1 MGSEGNEALNS
12 MLKNIFVGL
21 LLHIAYRFK
30 DGHPI
35 RPTQAVNFVNQPGG
49 IIGLHIDSVR
59 PEDAGNYTVTVNN
72 KLGDLTGAAKVT
84 VDARE
89 KKPSFQAG
97 LQPSTVVE
105 GFPAKLEVK
114 VVGHPPPTLKW

>member
-1 MGSEGNEALNS
+1 MKLQAEEHLCNS
-12 MLKNIFVGL
+12 IVLCFC
-21 LLHIAYRFK
+21 RFK
-30 DGHPI
+30 DGHPV

-49 IIGLHIDSVR
+49 IIGLHIDAVR
-59 PEDAGNYTVTVNN
+59 PEDAGNYAVTVNN

-84 VDARE
+84 VEARE

-105 GFPAKLEVK
+105 GFPARLEVK
-114 VVGHPPPTLKW
+114 VIGHPPPTLKW

>member
-1 MGSEGNEALNS
+1 MGSGGNVALNS
-12 MLKNIFVGL
+12 MLKRIFVGL
-21 LLHIAYRFK
+21 FFHVAYRFK

-72 KLGDLTGAAKVT
+72 KLGDLTGEAKVT

>member
-1 MGSEGNEALNS
+1 VKK
-12 MLKNIFVGL
+12 KNILQMSLFCVSC
-21 LLHIAYRFK
+21 RFK

-35 RPTQAVNFVNQPGG
+35 RPTQAINFVNQPGG
-49 IIGLHIDSVR
+49 IIGLHIDAVR

-72 KLGDLTGAAKVT
+72 KLGDLTGAAKVL
-84 VDARE
+84 VEARE

-114 VVGHPPPTLKW
+114 VIGHPPPTLKWQVLNTSTKY